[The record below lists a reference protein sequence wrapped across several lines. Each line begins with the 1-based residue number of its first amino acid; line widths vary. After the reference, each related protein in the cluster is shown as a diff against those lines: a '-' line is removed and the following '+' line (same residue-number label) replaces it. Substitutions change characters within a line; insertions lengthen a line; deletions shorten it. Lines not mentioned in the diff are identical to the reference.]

1 MTTIEFK
8 NEQTLGDKKVKK
20 VELREPLFGDIR
32 MVQKID
38 DDVERQNQLI
48 RRLVNKDIKGITNEE
63 FDALPWSEYKKL
75 SEAVEG
81 FL

>member
-1 MTTIEFK
+1 MTTVEFK

-20 VELREPLFGDIR
+20 VELREPTFGDIR
-32 MVQKID
+32 MVQKTD
-38 DDVERQNQLI
+38 DDIERQNQLI
-48 RRLVNKDIKGITNEE
+48 RRLADRSLKGITNEE
-63 FDALPWSEYKKL
+63 FDAMPWREYKRL

>member
-1 MTTIEFK
+1 MTIVKFDS
-8 NEQTLGDKKVKK
+8 EQTLGDKQVKE
-20 VELREPLFGDIR
+20 VTLREPLFGDIR

-38 DDVERQNQLI
+38 DDVEKQNQLI
-48 RRLVNKDIKGITNEE
+48 RRLLDKEVKGITNEE
-63 FDALPWSEYKKL
+63 FDAMPWKEYKKL